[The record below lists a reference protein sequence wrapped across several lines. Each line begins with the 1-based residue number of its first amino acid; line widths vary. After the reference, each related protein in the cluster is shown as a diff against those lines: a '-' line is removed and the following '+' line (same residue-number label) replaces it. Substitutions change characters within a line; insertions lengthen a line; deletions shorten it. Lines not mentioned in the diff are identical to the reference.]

1 MTPPTTKWT
10 RLRRR
15 LAADGNPLRRPAD
28 KAAAWLLPAA
38 VVAFLVLSPLAVA
51 AADALAHAGISA
63 AGQAQRSWRQV
74 PATTLAPAAGPVQP
88 AQAADSWTTWVPARW
103 LVAGRPQT
111 GEIPVPAGTWA
122 GRTVPVWLDPSGRV
136 QIPPPS
142 PGAVRGRVLAAA
154 GMALASLALLLA
166 TRGGGGLG
174 RAHPP
179 PPGQLGHRLAG
190 REPVRPPRL
199 ALRDHGTAPGSSG
212 RRPVKTCAG
221 RSPG

>member
-28 KAAAWLLPAA
+28 KAAALLLPAA

-63 AGQAQRSWRQV
+63 GQAQRSWREV

-88 AQAADSWTTWVPARW
+88 AQATDTWTAWVPARW
-103 LVAGRPQT
+103 LFAGRPQT

-136 QIPPPS
+136 QLPPPS
-142 PGAVRGRVLAAA
+142 PGAVRNRVLAAA
-154 GMALASLALLLA
+154 AMALASLALLLA
-166 TRGGGGLG
+166 TVAVAVWGALTR
-174 RAHPP
+174 R
-179 PPGQLGHRLAG
+179 RLASWDTAW
-190 REPVRPPRL
+190 L
-199 ALRDHGTAPGSSG
+199 AENQYGHPG
-212 RRPVKTCAG
+212 
-221 RSPG
+221 

>member
-1 MTPPTTKWT
+1 VKAPQRRGAPEVTVMTSPTTKWT

-28 KAAAWLLPAA
+28 KAAALLLPAA

-51 AADALAHAGISA
+51 AA
-63 AGQAQRSWRQV
+63 AQRSWRQV

-166 TRGGGGLG
+166 TVAVAVWGALTR
-174 RAHPP
+174 R
-179 PPGQLGHRLAG
+179 RLASWDTAW
-190 REPVRPPRL
+190 L
-199 ALRDHGTAPGSSG
+199 AESQYGHPG
-212 RRPVKTCAG
+212 
-221 RSPG
+221 

>member
-1 MTPPTTKWT
+1 MTPPTTMWT

-38 VVAFLVLSPLAVA
+38 AVAFLVLSPLAVA
-51 AADALAHAGISA
+51 AADALVHGGISP
-63 AGQAQRSWRQV
+63 AGQAERSWRQV
-74 PATTLAPAAGPVQP
+74 PATTLAPAAGPAQP
-88 AQAADSWTTWVPARW
+88 AQAAGSWTTWVPARW
-103 LVAGRPQT
+103 MVAGRPQT

-142 PGAVRGRVLAAA
+142 PGEVRYQVLAAA

-166 TRGGGGLG
+166 TVAMAVWGALTR
-174 RAHPP
+174 R
-179 PPGQLGHRLAG
+179 RLASWDTAW
-190 REPVRPPRL
+190 L
-199 ALRDHGTAPGSSG
+199 AESQYGHPG
-212 RRPVKTCAG
+212 
-221 RSPG
+221 